1 MTDRM
6 SRWAPSM
13 VLVAA
18 AVVANVAFVGLGS
31 SFEYPDILQ
40 DPAED
45 ILELFD
51 DDRASTMAWFGL
63 LAFGAALL
71 APGAILL
78 ARLGQGRAATWSARV
93 GVAAAIVQVVG
104 LSRWFV
110 LVPGYADRALD
121 PSASPAEQAD
131 AVSDFETAHDV
142 LGTAIGETLGY
153 TLTALW
159 IVLVIAAFSSGP
171 RWFRVWGALSAALI
185 FCGVLV
191 PLDVPGADAAN
202 FIGYVLW
209 SLWLVALAVLLI
221 RGRLAPAGPAPR
233 ASSAAQ
239 A

>member
-6 SRWAPSM
+6 SRWAPS
-13 VLVAA
+13 VLLVAA
-18 AVVANVAFVGLGS
+18 AVAANIAFVGLGS

-40 DPAED
+40 DPARD

-51 DDRASTMAWFGL
+51 DNRATTMAWFGL
-63 LAFGAALL
+63 LALGAALL

-78 ARLGQGRAATWSARV
+78 ARRGQGRAATWSARV

-110 LVPGYADRALD
+110 LVPDYADRALA
-121 PSASPAEQAD
+121 PSSSPTEQAD

-159 IVLVIAAFSSGP
+159 IILVIAAFPSGP
-171 RWFRVWGALSAALI
+171 RWFRAWGATSAALI
-185 FCGVLV
+185 FSGVLV
-191 PLDVPGADAAN
+191 SLDVPGADEAN

-209 SLWLVALAVLLI
+209 SLWLVALATLLI
-221 RGRLAPAGPAPR
+221 RGRLTPAGLAP
-233 ASSAAQ
+233 Q
-239 A
+239 P

>member
-6 SRWAPSM
+6 SRWAPS
-13 VLVAA
+13 VLLVGAAVAA
-18 AVVANVAFVGLGS
+18 NIAFVGLGS

-40 DPAED
+40 DPARD

-51 DDRASTMAWFGL
+51 DNRGTTMAWFGL
-63 LAFGAALL
+63 LALGAALL

-78 ARLGQGRAATWSARV
+78 ARLGQGRAAAWSARV

-110 LVPGYADRALD
+110 LVPDYADRALD
-121 PSASPAEQAD
+121 PSSSPTQQAD
-131 AVSDFETAHDV
+131 AVSDFETAHEV

-159 IVLVIAAFSSGP
+159 IILVIAAFPSRP
-171 RWFRVWGALSAALI
+171 TWFRVWGAISAALI
-185 FCGVLV
+185 FIGVLV

-209 SLWLVALAVLLI
+209 SLWLVALAILLI
-221 RGRLAPAGPAPR
+221 RGRLTPAGTAPQASRPA
-233 ASSAAQ
+233 
-239 A
+239 

>member
-1 MTDRM
+1 MTNPT
-6 SRWAPSM
+6 SRWAPA
-13 VLVAA
+13 VLLVTA
-18 AVVANVAFVGLGS
+18 AVVANIAFVGLGS

-40 DPAED
+40 DPARD

-51 DDRASTMAWFGL
+51 DNRATTMAWFGL
-63 LAFGAALL
+63 LALGAALL

-78 ARLGQGRAATWSARV
+78 ARLGQGAAATWSARV

-121 PSASPAEQAD
+121 PSSSPTERAD

-159 IVLVIAAFSSGP
+159 IILVLAAFPSGP
-171 RWFRVWGALSAALI
+171 RWFRVWGAVSAALI
-185 FCGVLV
+185 FSGVLV
-191 PLDVPGADAAN
+191 PLDVPGADEAN

-209 SLWLVALAVLLI
+209 SLWLVALATLLI
-221 RGRLAPAGPAPR
+221 RGRLTPAGTAPR
-233 ASSAAQ
+233 S
-239 A
+239 